1 MSTGRETSTCR
12 VTVRLNDQEVEA
24 LKEKM
29 NQTGIRNMAGYFRK
43 MALDGYILTLDIPE
57 LKEMISLMRYS
68 SNNLNQIAKRVN
80 GTGEIIETELKE
92 VRDSQ
97 EKIWNGINR
106 ILKRLGE
113 MP

>member
-1 MSTGRETSTCR
+1 MT
-12 VTVRLNDQEVEA
+12 DQEYQIVA
-24 LKEKM
+24 LKMK
-29 NQTGIRNMAGYFRK
+29 QAGIREKSAYFRK
-43 MALDGYILTLDIPE
+43 MAIDGYILTMEIPE

>member
-1 MSTGRETSTCR
+1 MNVANGKHDHMCTL
-12 VTVRLNDQEVEA
+12 RLTDQEYQIVA
-24 LKEKM
+24 LKMK
-29 NQTGIRNMAGYFRK
+29 QAGIREKSAYFRK
-43 MALDGYILTLDIPE
+43 MAIDGYILTMEIPE

>member
-1 MSTGRETSTCR
+1 MSTGRETSTYR
-12 VTVRLNDQEVEA
+12 VTVRLNDQEYQIVA
-24 LKEKM
+24 LKMK
-29 NQTGIRNMAGYFRK
+29 QAGIREKSAYFRK
-43 MALDGYILTLDIPE
+43 MAIDGYILTMEIPE

-68 SNNLNQIAKRVN
+68 SNNLNQIAKRAN
-80 GTGEIIETELKE
+80 GAGEIIESELKE

>member
-1 MSTGRETSTCR
+1 M
-12 VTVRLNDQEVEA
+12 TVGNGKHDHMCTLRLTDQEYQIVA
-24 LKEKM
+24 LKMK
-29 NQTGIRNMAGYFRK
+29 QAGIREKSAYFRK
-43 MALDGYILTLDIPE
+43 MAIDGYILTMEIPE
-57 LKEMISLMRYS
+57 LKEMISLS

>member
-1 MSTGRETSTCR
+1 MNVGNGKHAHMCTL
-12 VTVRLNDQEVEA
+12 RLTDQEYQIVA
-24 LKEKM
+24 LKMK
-29 NQTGIRNMAGYFRK
+29 QAGIREKSAYFRK
-43 MALDGYILTLDIPE
+43 MAIDGYILTMEIPE

-97 EKIWNGINR
+97 EKIWNGLNR

>member
-1 MSTGRETSTCR
+1 
-12 VTVRLNDQEVEA
+12 
-24 LKEKM
+24 
-29 NQTGIRNMAGYFRK
+29 MAI
-43 MALDGYILTLDIPE
+43 DGYILTMEIPE

-68 SNNLNQIAKRVN
+68 SNNLNQIAKRAN
-80 GTGEIIETELKE
+80 GAGEIIESELKE

-97 EKIWNGINR
+97 EKIWNGLNR

>member
-1 MSTGRETSTCR
+1 MCIL
-12 VTVRLNDQEVEA
+12 RLTDQEYQIVA
-24 LKEKM
+24 LKMK
-29 NQTGIRNMAGYFRK
+29 QAGIREKSAYFRK
-43 MALDGYILTLDIPE
+43 MAIDGYILTMEIPE